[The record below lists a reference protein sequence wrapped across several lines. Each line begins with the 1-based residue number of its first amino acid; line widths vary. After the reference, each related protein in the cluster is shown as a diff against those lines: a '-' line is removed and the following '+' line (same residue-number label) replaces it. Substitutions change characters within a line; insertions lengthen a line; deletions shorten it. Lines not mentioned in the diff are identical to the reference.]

1 MSVVGRSA
9 AAKQLARLVA
19 MVVLPAPPFGLST
32 RVVFISAR
40 GSASPC
46 SCVERDLHGDDA
58 ARFDELQEKRERI
71 RLRLEAAAFEYHCAS
86 TNRVAEH
93 AKMKRKYGS
102 ALARESEAEKAQRL
116 RAKEMRDNQHNYGSA
131 SRKGAISRGKKRGKA
146 YRAGG

>member
-1 MSVVGRSA
+1 MSVVGMSA

-46 SCVERDLHGDDA
+46 SFVERDLHDDDA
-58 ARFDELQEKRERI
+58 ARSDELQEKREQI
-71 RLRLEAAAFEYHCAS
+71 RLRLGAAAFEYHCAS

-93 AKMKRKYGS
+93 AKMKRKYAS
-102 ALARESEAEKAQRL
+102 AAWAWRAAAKGARL
-116 RAKEMRDNQHNYGSA
+116 R
-131 SRKGAISRGKKRGKA
+131 RK
-146 YRAGG
+146 RAGGPHPH